1 MDDFSPYSFWH
12 FSFSISQYLIFTI
25 KKISQSLKKSQLHL
39 ACMMKYQVWGG
50 LRRAWHR
57 LSVLFSISCLLPL
70 EILTSHFFLAPAWL
84 RMTHL
89 VVINSWHPKKLC
101 FLNIL
106 QFASVDPL
114 WSSLADFWASTSKSR
129 SDSIL
134 EDVSL
139 PSVSSISTSLF
150 PRVPT
155 TFFYSCVAL
164 YVSSPN
170 SEL

>member
-1 MDDFSPYSFWH
+1 MIFSPYSFWH
-12 FSFSISQYLIFTI
+12 FSFSISQYLIFMI
-25 KKISQSLKKSQLHL
+25 KKISQSLKKYQLHL

-50 LRRAWHR
+50 LHRGWHR

-84 RMTHL
+84 RMSHL

-114 WSSLADFWASTSKSR
+114 WSLLADFLS
-129 SDSIL
+129 L
-134 EDVSL
+134 HL
-139 PSVSSISTSLF
+139 PSPGQIASWKMSHCPLYPVFPLLCFLEYLLHFST
-150 PRVPT
+150 V
-155 TFFYSCVAL
+155 V
-164 YVSSPN
+164 
-170 SEL
+170 